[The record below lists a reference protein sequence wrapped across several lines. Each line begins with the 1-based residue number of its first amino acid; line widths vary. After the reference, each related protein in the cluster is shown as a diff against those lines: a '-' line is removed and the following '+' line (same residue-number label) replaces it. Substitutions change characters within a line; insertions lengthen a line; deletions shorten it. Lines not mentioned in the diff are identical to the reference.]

1 MALPGPFEL
10 IIVSV
15 LGPTGITIF
24 FFFLFLQENHQ
35 SLKNHI
41 DSMKDK
47 LFYNNDE
54 CIEVETIKKSYVGI
68 CIPFSNLE
76 YESMLLRRYEIKAE
90 IEKSASILLR
100 LKIFVVFIHIIFSLL
115 FYVVISR

>member
-1 MALPGPFEL
+1 
-10 IIVSV
+10 
-15 LGPTGITIF
+15 
-24 FFFLFLQENHQ
+24 
-35 SLKNHI
+35 
-41 DSMKDK
+41 MKDK

-68 CIPFSNLE
+68 FIPFSSLE
-76 YESMLLRRYEIKAE
+76 YESMLLRRYEIKIE